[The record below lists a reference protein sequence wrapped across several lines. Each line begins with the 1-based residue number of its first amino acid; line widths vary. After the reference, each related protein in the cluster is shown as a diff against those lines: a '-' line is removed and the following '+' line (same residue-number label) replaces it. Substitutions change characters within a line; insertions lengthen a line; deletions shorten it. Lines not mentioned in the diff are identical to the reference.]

1 MPKSARDAL
10 HAKGKT
16 DVYYLDPDKVVL
28 VTDRSSALYDER
40 VENSYSE
47 ELVRNI
53 LYAPD
58 GETAQGVLEPT
69 LGRRNP
75 ETGQV
80 EIIDGRQRTLACRE
94 ANKRQKKRGLPPVW
108 LPVLLKRG
116 SDSRAMAM
124 LISANEH
131 RTADSP
137 LNRAKKA
144 QRYIDLGH
152 DEKGVAALLGTSEAT
167 VKNLLS
173 LLDAPAAVRNAV
185 ESGKISTSDG
195 YKLARLEPGEAR
207 TKVAELVEK
216 APRTP
221 GKKRSPNAAKARAIV
236 SKGKPEKI
244 PVLALAGAPPA
255 AAAADW
261 DTRKVE
267 DRTAKTIAAWIEANW
282 SGGAW
287 AGAPD
292 QIPNKLRAGE
302 WREHRTDRKEAEHA
316 EAAKVAK

>member
-1 MPKSARDAL
+1 MPKASRDAL
-10 HAKGKT
+10 GAKGKT
-16 DVYYLDPDKVVL
+16 DVYYLDPDEVVL
-28 VTDRSSALYDER
+28 VTDKKSALYDER
-40 VENSYSE
+40 VENSYNE
-47 ELVRNI
+47 ELVLNM

-58 GETAQGVLEPT
+58 GETAQGVLEPAI
-69 LGRRNP
+69 GRRNP
-75 ETGQV
+75 ETGKV

-94 ANKRQKKRGLPPVW
+94 AKKRQKKRGLPPIW

-167 VKNLLS
+167 VKNLLR
-173 LLDAPAAVRNAV
+173 LLDAPAAVKNAV
-185 ESGKISTSDG
+185 ETGKISASDA
-195 YKLARLEPGEAR
+195 YKLSRQEPAAAKKTLGQLLEH
-207 TKVAELVEK
+207 

-221 GKKRSPNAAKARAIV
+221 GKKRSPNAKKARAIV
-236 SKGKPEKI
+236 DGDKPETE
-244 PVLALAGAPPA
+244 PA
-255 AAAADW
+255 KPDW

-267 DRTAKTIAAWIEANW
+267 DHAAAKIAEWIEANW
-282 SGGAW
+282 AVGNW
-287 AGAPD
+287 DGAPAE
-292 QIPNKLRAGE
+292 IPARIRAGE
-302 WREHRTDRKEAEHA
+302 WRGGERVKK
-316 EAAKVAK
+316 AAS